1 MRVPVE
7 MRPRPLFEV
16 GAAIAPESCAEVGHG
31 EWAPLLHATS
41 STLLAHLDNLR
52 PATAELDVYVA
63 AGEPLPVAL
72 GATFGPGTPVLS
84 VEQFGWQPEQ
94 RERLAA
100 RLKADGLPM
109 AGAFTNTRFAT
120 RLRVRVDDKG
130 AFSTFF
136 LLLGGIPQFVIGRGF
151 VDAPARPRARLC
163 GVLPAPLRL
172 PDEGSNT
179 EVYLGPGGDV
189 YFGRGWGRALPT
201 PAGNKRE
208 VTGQE
213 AELLLPLEAAAA
225 LDVVMG
231 VEGTTTAG
239 TAELIVNGSSLG
251 SRRYPVGWTT
261 VTWPSASTVWHAGVN
276 RVVLRVHAGTP
287 LLVRRIELARADPG
301 SVR

>member
-163 GVLPAPLRL
+163 GVLPAPLR
-172 PDEGSNT
+172 PCPTRAAIPGG
-179 EVYLGPGGDV
+179 VPGAWRRCAIRPGLGPRAADAGREQARGD
-189 YFGRGWGRALPT
+189 G
-201 PAGNKRE
+201 AGSR
-208 VTGQE
+208 V
-213 AELLLPLEAAAA
+213 AAAA
-225 LDVVMG
+225 RG
-231 VEGTTTAG
+231 GGGA
-239 TAELIVNGSSLG
+239 
-251 SRRYPVGWTT
+251 R
-261 VTWPSASTVWHAGVN
+261 TW
-276 RVVLRVHAGTP
+276 
-287 LLVRRIELARADPG
+287 
-301 SVR
+301 